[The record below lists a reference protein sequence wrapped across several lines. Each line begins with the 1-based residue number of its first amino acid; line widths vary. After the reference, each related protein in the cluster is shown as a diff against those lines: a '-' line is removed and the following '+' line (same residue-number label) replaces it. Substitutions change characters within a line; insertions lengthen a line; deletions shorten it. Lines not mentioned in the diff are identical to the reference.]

1 METIRNLVNKSTQ
14 ELSSP
19 KMPSKRW
26 PHLQKKADTLR
37 SQHGSI
43 KAFMV
48 ANNPSVQQAVAQD
61 EDRAII
67 GTAPMLCTIDAAY
80 GEGSAAQWLIPQLH
94 DLCVAVGVK
103 TKLDDNQLKQL
114 AQMIRDEFGF
124 LKTTEVMLFV
134 WRFKGGHYG
143 EFYGSVDIQ
152 RIMRALRG
160 KFSNER
166 AAVIE
171 RHEGEQRDRE
181 RQEWAKTALRPEQVE
196 QLRKRI
202 QQEGKI

>member
-1 METIRNLVNKSTQ
+1 MKQ
-14 ELSSP
+14 
-19 KMPSKRW
+19 
-26 PHLQKKADTLR
+26 KADTLL

-43 KAFMV
+43 KAFML

-61 EDRAII
+61 EGRAIL

-94 DLCVAVGVK
+94 DMCVAVGVK
-103 TKLDDNQLKQL
+103 TKLDDAQLKQL
-114 AQMIRDEFGF
+114 ATMIRDEFGF
-124 LKTTEVMLFV
+124 LKTTEVMLFM
-134 WRFKGGHYG
+134 WRLKGGHYG

-160 KFSNER
+160 KYIDER
-166 AAVIE
+166 VKIID
-171 RHEGEQRDRE
+171 RNVGEQKDRE
-181 RQEWAKTALRPEQVE
+181 RQERAKTALKPHEIE
-196 QLRKRI
+196 ALRKRL